1 MTNNDEL
8 LRKLVAMRMMVLAL
22 LGMVILQSLLLATVN
37 MNVFLSECHKS
48 FAWHFSGGLV
58 LALCCFVIAISL
70 YGLHVFSVD
79 DLGVEGVQQ
88 ADDVET
94 RISMKKNLKT
104 KPMLK
109 Y

>member
-8 LRKLVAMRMMVLAL
+8 LRKLGAMRMMVVAL

-37 MNVFLSECHKS
+37 MNDFLCHKS

-70 YGLHVFSVD
+70 YGLHVFGAD
-79 DLGVEGVQQ
+79 NLGLEGVQP
-88 ADDVET
+88 DTVEK
-94 RISMKKNLKT
+94 MKNLKT
-104 KPMLK
+104 SPGVVTSQV
-109 Y
+109 

>member
-8 LRKLVAMRMMVLAL
+8 LRKLGAMRMMVLAL

-37 MNVFLSECHKS
+37 MNDFLCHKS

-70 YGLHVFSVD
+70 YGLHVFSAD
-79 DLGVEGVQQ
+79 NLGVEGVQQ
-88 ADDVET
+88 ADNVE
-94 RISMKKNLKT
+94 MKNSKNLKT
-104 KPMLK
+104 SPSVVTSQV
-109 Y
+109 